1 MGVVSPLAFGGS
13 SKMAAAAKTSS
24 QNDTLQPAWAARFLR
39 AGLAFVWLAT
49 GLGVLHPAYR
59 AAGAASLG
67 RLGLPDW
74 LMFVTCA
81 GEVLLG
87 LRVLLGQAATW
98 LVALQ
103 LAAILTFSAILSF
116 SEPELLRD
124 PWSRLTKNI
133 PLLVILVVVWI
144 VEREGWTRRARW
156 LLRGGLALP
165 WLIEGLIHKMLL
177 GISTPL
183 TTYLL
188 TWQHQDV
195 ARNVAVVGAIEAGAA
210 IVSCGPYTWAARPA
224 LRGQAAPLAAA
235 MLLGSQQEPELW
247 VHPFGPLTKNVP
259 WLCGTLV
266 VLWLT
271 KKERIH
277 ES

>member
-1 MGVVSPLAFGGS
+1 
-13 SKMAAAAKTSS
+13 MAATEKTSS
-24 QNDTLQPAWAARFLR
+24 PNEAGQPVWAARLLR
-39 AGLAFVWLAT
+39 AGIAFVWLVT
-49 GLGVLHPAYR
+49 GLGVLHPVYR
-59 AAGAASLG
+59 AAGTASLG

-74 LMFVTCA
+74 LMFVTCF

-87 LRVLLGQAATW
+87 LRVLLGRATTW

-103 LAAILTFSAILSF
+103 LAAIIAFSAILTV

-133 PLLVILVVVWI
+133 PLLVILAVIWL
-144 VEREGWTRRARW
+144 VEREGWTRRACW

-177 GISTPL
+177 GIATPL

-188 TWQHQDV
+188 TSLHRDV
-195 ARNVAVVGAIEAGAA
+195 ARNVALVGAIEAGTA
-210 IVSCGPYTWAARPA
+210 IVSCGPHLWAARLA
-224 LRGQAAPLAAA
+224 LRGQMVALAAA
-235 MLLGSQQEPELW
+235 LLLGSVQQPELW
-247 VHPFGPLTKNVP
+247 VHPFGPLSKNVP
-259 WLCGTLV
+259 WLFGTLV
-266 VLWLT
+266 VSWLLRE
-271 KKERIH
+271 ERVH